1 MSSQEP
7 TRKRRRLL
15 GKALTAEQLIKA
27 VDADADTSQAAED
40 WWEQRAPT
48 YARRWLLAKP
58 KGK

>member
-7 TRKRRRLL
+7 TRKRRKPL

-27 VDADADTSQAAED
+27 VDSDEADQAAEE
-40 WWEQRAPT
+40 WWERRAPT
-48 YARRWLLAKP
+48 YARRWLLS